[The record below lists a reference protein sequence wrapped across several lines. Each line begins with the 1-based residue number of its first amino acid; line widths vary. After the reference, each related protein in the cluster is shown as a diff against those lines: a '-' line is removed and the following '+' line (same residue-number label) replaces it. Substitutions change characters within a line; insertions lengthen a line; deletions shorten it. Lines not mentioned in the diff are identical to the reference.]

1 METLP
6 IEEKTVM
13 YLFIGKNG
21 YEAIEKVKVR
31 SEAVQMSESN
41 SVLIG
46 KKPVM
51 NYVLACITLFHGG
64 AKEVNVKAR
73 GRAISRAVDVVEVVR
88 RRFLPD
94 VKIKKVG
101 IGTEQVAPREEGGT
115 PTNVSTIEIT
125 LER

>member
-1 METLP
+1 M
-6 IEEKTVM
+6 
-13 YLFIGKNG
+13 
-21 YEAIEKVKVR
+21 A
-31 SEAVQMSESN
+31 ESS

-64 AKEVNVKAR
+64 AKEVHIKAR

-101 IGTEQVAPREEGGT
+101 IGTEQVAPKVEGGT
-115 PTNVSTIEIT
+115 ATNVSTIEIT

>member
-1 METLP
+1 M
-6 IEEKTVM
+6 
-13 YLFIGKNG
+13 
-21 YEAIEKVKVR
+21 A
-31 SEAVQMSESN
+31 ESN

-64 AKEVNVKAR
+64 AKEVNIKAR

-101 IGTEQVAPREEGGT
+101 IGTEQVAPKVEGGT
-115 PTNVSTIEIT
+115 ATNVSTIEIT